1 MKSVLLC
8 MLLGASPLLA
18 RTYTNSD
25 LKKARGHLTFSTTIA
40 DATPSA
46 FPPEARKIPQ
56 AAKLAARYVKLLAER
71 DDLES
76 LVSNLSE
83 RLAEATDAF
92 YIVRRGGKCGAEGR
106 RIAKR
111 LQAARRKLHKVA
123 SELETIERRA
133 RRLGLST
140 VGLLRVSP

>member
-71 DDLES
+71 DDLEG
-76 LVSNLSE
+76 LVSDLSE
-83 RLAEATDAF
+83 RLSEATDAF
-92 YIVRRGGKCGAEGR
+92 YVVRRGGKRVAKG